1 MGDASA
7 VTESAGP
14 SYLLRR
20 DGGVLTVTL
29 NRPDRLNALD
39 QAMQQ
44 DLAELWRRVREDGAV
59 RCVVLTGAGR
69 AFCAG
74 LDTGGM
80 RAAAATAGA
89 GQPRSLFCPAEVVT
103 VPVVV
108 AINGLCVGAGLRFLA
123 DADVALAAESAW
135 FADPHVGLGLL
146 GTPVAIQLAA
156 KASSYAVAA
165 LFLAGSERR
174 LPARDAHAGGLLTE
188 VVGDGELL
196 PRALALAGLIA
207 RQEPA
212 AVRATTAA
220 LRTQVRQALA
230 GQLEAE
236 WAAARAALADATAAD
251 PVTTDPVTADPA
263 GADTAGTGARRE
275 GDR

>member
-1 MGDASA
+1 MNDT
-7 VTESAGP
+7 TESDGP
-14 SYLLRR
+14 GYLLRR
-20 DGGVLTVTL
+20 DDGVLTVTL

-39 QAMQQ
+39 QALQR
-44 DLAELWRRVREDGAV
+44 DLAALWRQVREDDSV
-59 RCVVLTGAGR
+59 RCILLTGAGR

-74 LDTGGM
+74 LDTGSV
-80 RAAAATAGA
+80 RAVAATAD
-89 GQPRSLFCPAEVVT
+89 QPRSLFCPAEVVT

-146 GTPVAIQLAA
+146 GTPVALQLAA

-188 VVGDGELL
+188 VVGDDGLL
-196 PRALALAGLIA
+196 PRARALAGLIA
-207 RQEPA
+207 RQDPT

-220 LRTQVRQALA
+220 LRTQVRHALA
-230 GQLEAE
+230 GQLEIE
-236 WAAARAALADATAAD
+236 WAAARSALA
-251 PVTTDPVTADPA
+251 
-263 GADTAGTGARRE
+263 GFRRE